1 MSESK
6 FAIRKKQAPKRT
18 WSAAN
23 SNVNK
28 FAAPKSN
35 VIQEKPPS
43 ELELL
48 AHQKVTIPLMS
59 LQEENDSLPS
69 MYRHRIQLCMSRFDD
84 LYLTTN
90 PDIEVPIQTVV
101 IVFPQLSNPF
111 DSSPVFKY
119 GKKHQEI
126 TDVYGSDGFDDSFIK
141 SLEADRAERK
151 KIGNK
156 EPSFVW
162 KVYAFSGIYSV
173 RSMPA
178 DASDSLIPGMAYGA
192 TIILHQ
198 GNRHLSI
205 VNFAKAKLPKKVMKI
220 GKVLNVGVGDVIAH
234 QADVLIGHPLKQLDS
249 YHGWMVPTFQGQWPS
264 RPPHPLLLESLGNG
278 ACLNWA
284 TNPGVFAFSGID
296 VALIPYAAI
305 AFISRLLATLQPD
318 GADAMDATKADDA
331 ILSLLLESGHLLPV
345 APFMALFRREDEDCV
360 MLKTLPHLLI
370 VTDSPDDKIC
380 SVNDVRVMY
389 VSKEKGIRQIT
400 VQ

>member
-6 FAIRKKQAPKRT
+6 FAVRKKQAPKRT
-18 WSAAN
+18 WSTAN

-28 FAAPKSN
+28 FAAPKTN
-35 VIQEKPPS
+35 AIQEKPPS

-48 AHQKVTIPLMS
+48 ARQKVTIPLMS
-59 LQEENDSLPS
+59 LQDDNDSLPS

-84 LYLTTN
+84 LDLATN
-90 PDIEVPIQTVV
+90 PDMEVPIRTVV
-101 IVFPQLSNPF
+101 ILFPQLSNPF

-126 TDVYGSDGFDDSFIK
+126 ADVYGADGFDDSFIK

-156 EPSFVW
+156 DPGFVW

-173 RSMPA
+173 RSMPT
-178 DASDSLIPGMAYGA
+178 DKPDSLIPGMAYGA

-205 VNFAKAKLPKKVMKI
+205 VNFAKLTLPKKVTKI
-220 GKVLNVGVGDVIAH
+220 AKNVNVGVGDVIAN
-234 QADVLIGHPLKQLDS
+234 QADVLIGHHLKQLDC
-249 YHGWMVPTFQGQWPS
+249 YHGWVVPTYQGQWPS
-264 RPPHPLLLESLGNG
+264 RPPHPLLLESIGNT
-278 ACLNWA
+278 ASLNWI
-284 TNPGVFAFSGID
+284 TNPGVFTFSGID

-305 AFISRLLATLQPD
+305 AFISRLLALLESD
-318 GADAMDATKADDA
+318 GEHAMEASKADDT

-345 APFMALFRREDEDCV
+345 APFMALFRREDENCV
-360 MLKTLPHLLI
+360 MLKTLPNLLI
-370 VTDSPDDKIC
+370 VTDSPGDKIS
-380 SVNDVRVMY
+380 SVKGVWVMY
-389 VSKEKGIRQIT
+389 VSEEKGIRQIT